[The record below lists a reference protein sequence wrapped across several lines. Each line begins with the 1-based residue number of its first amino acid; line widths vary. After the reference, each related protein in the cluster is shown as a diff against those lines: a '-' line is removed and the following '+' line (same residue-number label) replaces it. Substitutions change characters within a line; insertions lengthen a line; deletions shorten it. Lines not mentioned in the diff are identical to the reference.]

1 MKSKAQRKSKGK
13 GGRQIHTGNIQKF
26 MVSVNN
32 FVKSKGGFDENENN
46 QRETFVKKKSRK
58 ELRKEKRK
66 LKKAEMKNH
75 YMRKSL
81 LKHSEEP
88 AQNSPAVNEEN
99 TQKPGVK
106 PTGNLKNAAQR
117 QQKTNKDNISIKD
130 GVEETTKKKVH
141 FSEHLPKPRQKTS
154 VSKSRKL
161 ALLEANVEE
170 DKEIKKLEKR
180 LGLNKRKNKKSLPQ
194 SFANDGLDYILGILE
209 PGASATGLYGSDE
222 EMDTDKAKNNFDELE
237 EDSDGQMTDDGN
249 KDDSGDEDDTDEGD
263 GEDDTHMEEEEED
276 VEDDT
281 QIEDYV
287 EEHEEEE
294 DHTDASDENDHVE
307 EVESEQK
314 RHESHQPVCC
324 KSFIIILV

>member
-1 MKSKAQRKSKGK
+1 MKAKAQRKSRGK
-13 GGRQIHTGNIQKF
+13 GGRQIHKEKLQKF
-26 MVSVNN
+26 MDSVND

-46 QRETFVKKKSRK
+46 QRATFVKRKSRK

-66 LKKAEMKNH
+66 IKKAKMKNH
-75 YMRKSL
+75 YMGQSL
-81 LKHSEEP
+81 KKPSEEP
-88 AQNSPAVNEEN
+88 AQNTPTVNEEN
-99 TQKPGVK
+99 TRKSAVK
-106 PTGNLKNAAQR
+106 LTGNLKNAAQR
-117 QQKTNKDNISIKD
+117 QQKTNKDNINIKD

-154 VSKSRKL
+154 LNESRKL
-161 ALLEANVEE
+161 ALLEANIEE

-209 PGASATGLYGSDE
+209 PGASATGLYESDE
-222 EMDTDKAKNNFDELE
+222 EMDTDKAKDNFDELE
-237 EDSDGQMTDDGN
+237 EDSDGQMTDDGK
-249 KDDSGDEDDTDEGD
+249 KDDSGDEDDADEED
-263 GEDDTHMEEEEED
+263 GEDDTHMEEEED

-294 DHTDASDENDHVE
+294 DHTDASEENDHVE

-314 RHESHQPVCC
+314 RHESQEPVCHC
-324 KSFIIILV
+324 KSFIIIV